1 MDRFWAKVDKSGD
14 CWMWTAYKDQ
24 KGYGRFGIGS
34 KLYSAHRLSYEW
46 SYGDFDKKL
55 CVCHTCDNPGCVNPE
70 HLWLGTNL
78 ENTADKM
85 RKGRHNKTGLTHC
98 RHGHEYTP
106 NNTYINENARVCRE
120 CRRIQQRRHYHAKN
134 KTA

>member
-14 CWMWTAYKDQ
+14 CWMWTASKDQ
-24 KGYGRFGIGS
+24 KGYGQVRIEG
-34 KLYSAHRLSYEW
+34 KLYRAHRLSYEW

-85 RKGRHNKTGLTHC
+85 RKGRHHKTGVTHC
-98 RHGHEYTP
+98 RQGHEYTP
-106 NNTYINENARVCRE
+106 NNTYIYENARYCIE
-120 CRRIQQRRHYHAKN
+120 CRRINRRRYHAKN